1 MRFLPFIVSTA
12 ITLLLIGALNRKWGP
27 LPPLGK
33 FLSPQTGFW
42 QNAEPIGKD
51 YNDELSLPGLK
62 GKVEVWLD
70 DRMVPHIFAQQD
82 ADAYYAEGYL
92 HARDRLWQMELQTL
106 AAQGRLSEILGSK
119 MLGYDREQRRM
130 GMGYAAEAAAKEM
143 LKDSST
149 RMMIAAYTAGINAY
163 IKGLSYDELAVE
175 YKLLDYRPE
184 PWSAV
189 KTGALLKYMSYDLAG
204 GVDDLEYTNARR
216 LFSAADFN
224 NMYPDR
230 NDSLDPVIP
239 KGTAFD
245 KPVKNAVMP
254 SDSAIR
260 HVASLLHFKQ
270 DKPDPDNGSNN
281 WAVSG
286 SKTRSGAP
294 ILCNDPHLGLS
305 LPSLWYEVQL
315 HTPTMNVYG
324 ASLPGA
330 PGVVI
335 GFNDNIAWGVTN
347 GSEDVKDYYA
357 VQCRNGVKQ
366 YLFNGQYHD
375 AQLRIEEIK
384 VRGEK
389 SYYDTVAYTVWGP
402 VMYEDRYP
410 AGAGIVGQPTLALRW
425 KAHDPS
431 NEILTFYKLN
441 HARTYEDYLDALQ
454 HYTCPAQ
461 NFIYASKTG
470 DIALWHNGQYPMR
483 WKDQGKWV
491 MPGDDSSFAWQGY
504 VPQTENPHIR
514 NPARGFVSSANQ
526 QPTDSTYPYYY
537 FGYYD
542 MFRGKRINERLSA
555 MNQITPQDM
564 MQLQNDN
571 ANLFARA
578 ALPLLR
584 AHLPEQSLTAAEQPY
599 WQQLK
604 SWNQTNSPDSKGAT
618 LFYLLWEHLKHRIWD
633 DELMNRTDSAT
644 LVYPQDNASLLWL
657 IRDSSMHFID
667 DVHTP
672 QKETLTELVQQSF
685 AWVADSAQKLDQ
697 HLQLEWGSFRG
708 TDIRHLT
715 RSLPAFSRM
724 HLRTGG
730 GTHIVNATKETH
742 GPSWRMVVQLG
753 PTTEAYGIYPG
764 GQSGNPGSPY
774 YDNAV
779 TDWSQGKYYVLHV
792 FTEQQRDDP
801 GVKFRM
807 LMGPEN

>member
-1 MRFLPFIVSTA
+1 MRFIPFLIAAV
-12 ITLLLIGALNRKWGP
+12 ITLALIGALNRKWGSI
-27 LPPLGK
+27 PPLGK
-33 FLSPQTGFW
+33 FLSPQEGFW
-42 QNAEPIGKD
+42 QNAEAISKD
-51 YNDELSLPGLK
+51 YNEELALPGLK

-70 DRMVPHIFAQQD
+70 DRMVPHIFAEQE

-92 HARDRLWQMELQTL
+92 HARDRLWQMELQTM
-106 AAQGRLSEILGSK
+106 AAQGRLSEILGPK
-119 MLGYDREQRRM
+119 LLQYDRRQRRL
-130 GMGYAAEAAAKEM
+130 GMGYAAELSAAAM
-143 LKDSST
+143 LKDST
-149 RMMIAAYTAGINAY
+149 TKMVVEAYSAGINAY
-163 IKGLSYDELAVE
+163 ISSLSYSDLAVE

-184 PWSAV
+184 PWSPLKCA
-189 KTGALLKYMSYDLAG
+189 ALLKYMSYDLAG
-204 GVDDLEYTNARR
+204 GVNDLEYTNARR
-216 LFSAADFN
+216 LFSQSDFN

-230 NDSLDPVIP
+230 NDSIDPVIP

-254 SDSAIR
+254 ADSALQE
-260 HVASLLHFKQ
+260 VAAMLHFKQ

-305 LPSLWYEVQL
+305 LPSLWYEVQIN
-315 HTPTMNVYG
+315 TPTMNVYG

-330 PGVVI
+330 PGVII

-347 GSEDVKDYYA
+347 GSEDVMDYYA
-357 VQCRNGVKQ
+357 VQFRNGRQQ
-366 YLFNGQYHD
+366 YLFNGQYRD
-375 AQLRIEEIK
+375 AVPRVEEIK
-384 VRGEK
+384 IRGQR

-402 VMYEDRYP
+402 VMFDNTFHDDIP
-410 AGAGIVGQPTLALRW
+410 GQPFLALRW

-431 NEILTFYKLN
+431 NELLTFNKLN
-441 HARTYEDYLDALQ
+441 HARNYDDYVAALE

-461 NFIYASKTG
+461 NFVFASKAG
-470 DIALWHNGQYPMR
+470 DIALWHNGEFPLR
-483 WKDQGKWV
+483 WKDQGKWI
-491 MPGDDSSFAWQGY
+491 MPGSDSSFAWQGY
-504 VPQTENPHIR
+504 IPHGEVPHIK

-542 MFRGKRINERLSA
+542 LYRGKRINERLSA
-555 MNQITPQDM
+555 MSQITTQDM

-578 ALPLLR
+578 AIPLLTR
-584 AHLPEQSLTAAEQPY
+584 HLPEADLKPAQQPY
-599 WQQLK
+599 YQLLKVWDQQ
-604 SWNQTNSPDSKGAT
+604 NSPASKGAT
-618 LFYLLWEHLKHRIWD
+618 IFYMLWEGLKHRIWD
-633 DELMNRTDSAT
+633 DELMNRTDSAE
-644 LVYPQDNASLLWL
+644 LDYPQDNASLLWL
-657 IRDSSMHFID
+657 IRDSSMRFVD

-672 QKETLTELVQQSF
+672 QKETLTDLVLQTF
-685 AWVADSAQKLDQ
+685 AQVTDSAQKLDQ
-697 HLQLEWGSFRG
+697 RQELEWGRFRG

-724 HLRTGG
+724 HLYTGG
-730 GTHIVNATKETH
+730 GTHVVNATKANH

-753 PTTEAYGIYPG
+753 ATTEAYGIYPG

-779 TDWSQGKYYVLHV
+779 NDWVQGKYYLLHI
-792 FTEQQRDDP
+792 FDQKQRDDA
-801 GVKFRM
+801 GIKFRM
-807 LMGPEN
+807 VMAPKS